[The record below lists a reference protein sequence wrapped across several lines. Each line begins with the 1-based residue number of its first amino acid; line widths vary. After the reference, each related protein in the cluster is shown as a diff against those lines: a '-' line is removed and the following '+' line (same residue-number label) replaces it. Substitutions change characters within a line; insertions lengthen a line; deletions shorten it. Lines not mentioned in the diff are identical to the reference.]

1 MLLEP
6 AFLEKLERL
15 RLVVRRRMRGSV
27 GERRSRAL
35 GRGVEFSDHR
45 AYQVG
50 DDWRYV
56 DWSIYAR
63 LDRLFVKLFEEEED
77 TDVHLLL
84 DASAS
89 MRFGSPSKLEY
100 AKRLAAAL
108 GYVALANGDRV
119 GAAAVHAGMVRTLPP
134 RRGRAHAYHLFRF
147 LEAEEAHGTTEL
159 EEAAKHFAPHRR
171 GLVVALGDLLDPRG
185 FQGFLKRLRHAGL
198 EVFVVHLLAEEDLA
212 PPQSGELRLVDAE
225 TGESVEVT
233 VDEQLLRAFA
243 SQRDAFLEEARAFC
257 ARAGMAYVRATTALP
272 VEDVVLRYLR
282 QAGVV
287 A

>member
-15 RLVVRRRMRGSV
+15 RLVARRRARGAV

-63 LDRLFVKLFEEEED
+63 LDRLFVKLFEEEEES
-77 TDVHLLL
+77 DVHLLV

-89 MRFGSPSKLEY
+89 MRFGNPPKLEY

-108 GYVALANGDRV
+108 GYVALAGGDRV
-119 GAAAVHAGMVRTLPP
+119 GAAAVHGDAVRTLPP
-134 RRGRAHAYHLFRF
+134 RRGRAHAHHLFRF
-147 LEAEEAHGTTEL
+147 LESEQAYGLTDL
-159 EEAAKHFAPHRR
+159 EEAVRRFVPRRR
-171 GLVVALGDLLDPRG
+171 GVVVALGDLLDPKG
-185 FQGFLKRLRHAGL
+185 FQPFLRRLRHAGL
-198 EVFVVHLLAEEDLA
+198 EVFVVHLLAEEDLT
-212 PPQSGELRLVDAE
+212 PPNEGELRVVDAE
-225 TGESVEVT
+225 SGESVDVT
-233 VDEQLLRAFA
+233 VDARLVQEFVA
-243 SQRDAFLEEARAFC
+243 QRDSFLEEVRTFC
-257 ARAGMAYVRATTALP
+257 ARHGMAYVRATTQIP
-272 VEDVVLRYLR
+272 VEDLVLRYLR
-282 QAGVV
+282 RAGLVT
-287 A
+287 